1 MCDLSNPNS
10 SEVHFPFFCIS
21 CIGFRPMK
29 NRSVRKRTNVQR
41 NNQLDEIH
49 RLSCRGFSQR
59 EIARK
64 MNLSQSQ
71 ISRDLE
77 AIARIISPQ
86 NATEKAKRRDM
97 LLAEMRH
104 GKRELWDAWDR
115 SKQDKETSTKEKVLS
130 EGHAGKRGKA
140 ANERTKASI
149 RSEGRLPNRAYMS
162 ELNKIWEKEAKMLGM
177 NEPEKHDILVEQV
190 KFIEIVRPA
199 PKPANPADQPYSPI
213 PPIPPVPDESAAA
226 QTPAGAATQPAES
239 APHPQDVGAPEMSNP
254 KVPTGKLDFAK
265 QRKSE
270 VGLS

>member
-1 MCDLSNPNS
+1 M
-10 SEVHFPFFCIS
+10 
-21 CIGFRPMK
+21 
-29 NRSVRKRTNVQR
+29 VQFW
-41 NNQLDEIH
+41 I
-49 RLSCRGFSQR
+49 
-59 EIARK
+59 
-64 MNLSQSQ
+64 
-71 ISRDLE
+71 
-77 AIARIISPQ
+77 P
-86 NATEKAKRRDM
+86 
-97 LLAEMRH
+97 AEMRH

-254 KVPTGKLDFAK
+254 KVPTGKL
-265 QRKSE
+265 RIE
-270 VGLS
+270 VNRPKEVK